1 MQNSALLEIFRSVI
15 TDNLPKFE
23 SAVSSGTGDD
33 LKVIASTVQAIRS
46 AAKVV
51 GIDPVAE
58 LCKSMESFLNQLIES
73 GGNLSELH
81 ENFFVTAGEIFRE
94 FGNKEPADIAGFLSE
109 KRSVIQ
115 DLAGYFSKPL
125 APVQQEP
132 PKKEKKEV
140 KPNYDPVLVDL
151 FKIELESHTKVLEKG
166 LVDAEGETS
175 NEKLEPLMRSAHS
188 IKGAARIVGVHQAV
202 GLAHAMEDLLS
213 HSLKGEIRLTGSH
226 IDLLLKGNDLFKM
239 IAALPVDE
247 IFSEIDNNI
256 DQINSLSSALTAAS
270 KGETAPSQPAQKPKT
285 TTESGDKQS
294 DSPSPVQ
301 TQAAPPPFPSP
312 QPQRQ
317 EKKEDAL
324 FVRVLAENLNR
335 LLGLAGE
342 IKIQAKFTKPFQ
354 GYLLATK
361 QTLREA
367 VRSQEGLNAAMENLG
382 VFPEVAAELDSTQE
396 VLERLEWNIN
406 TMIDKFDV
414 FSRNIERLSESL
426 GNQVI
431 ESKMRPIADGL
442 HGIPRMVRDLAKDS
456 GKKIRL
462 EIVGEDTMIDRDILD
477 KIEAPLSH
485 LIANAADHGIESPE
499 ERIEAGKKE
508 TGKILLEAGH
518 RAGFLTISV
527 SDDGKGIDD
536 ESLRKK
542 IVEKGYVTAEM
553 AGSLSK
559 SEILDFLFLP
569 GFSTKAG
576 VTKVSGRG
584 VGLDIVMNL
593 IHQVGGKTKIESE
606 PGKGSVFTLQLPV
619 TLSVIRA
626 LLFKVNSE
634 LYAIPL
640 ARVETLLSIRE
651 EEILT
656 VEDRQFIKWNNENL
670 GIVNCA
676 RLMNLPGE
684 SEKGTFINLA
694 VIGDRTAK
702 YAVAVD
708 AFLGERD
715 LVVSAMDGKLGKIPN
730 ISAAAI
736 LEEGSVALIID
747 PDDLVRSIEK
757 YIHGSKLDKVTSS
770 FMVSGKTRKI
780 LVVDDSLTVREVE
793 RKLLENNG
801 YSVTTAVD
809 GVDGF
814 NSLQREDFDLVITD
828 VDMPRMN
835 GIQLVEKIKSDP
847 KFKTIP
853 VMIVSYKDR
862 EEDRLRGLNAG
873 ANYYLTKSSFHDE
886 SLVNAV
892 IDLIGEAK

>member
-1 MQNSALLEIFRSVI
+1 MQNNALLEIFRSVLG
-15 TDNLPKFE
+15 DNLPKFE
-23 SAVSSGTGDD
+23 AAVASGSVED

-51 GIDPVAE
+51 GIDSIAE
-58 LCKSMESFLNQLIES
+58 LCKAMEAFLNPLIES
-73 GGNLSELH
+73 GRSLSELH
-81 ENFFVTAGEIFRE
+81 ENFFITAGDIFKE
-94 FGNKEPADIAGFLSE
+94 FGSKESDAIPQFLEE

-115 DLAGYFSKPL
+115 DLAGYFSKPV
-125 APVQQEP
+125 AQVQAEP

-140 KPNYDPVLVDL
+140 KTNYDPVLVDL

-188 IKGAARIVGVHQAV
+188 IKGAARIVGVNQAV

-213 HSLKGEIRLTGSH
+213 LALKGEVKLSGSH
-226 IDLLLKGNDLFKM
+226 IDLLLKGNDLFKI
-239 IAALPVDE
+239 IAELPVDQ

-256 DQINSLSSALTAAS
+256 DQINSLSASLTAAS
-270 KGETAPSQPAQKPKT
+270 KGETAPPPQTSATKQVAGEEQKQPQI
-285 TTESGDKQS
+285 
-294 DSPSPVQ
+294 Q
-301 TQAAPPPFPSP
+301 TQSPP
-312 QPQRQ
+312 QTQRQ

-367 VRSQEGLNAAMENLG
+367 SRSQEGLIAAMDELG
-382 VFPEVAAELDSTQE
+382 VVQPLAAEIDSSQE

-499 ERIEAGKKE
+499 ERVTAGKKE

-542 IVEKGYVTAEM
+542 IVEKGYVSADM
-553 AGSLSK
+553 ADSLSK

-626 LLFKVNSE
+626 LLFKVNAE
-634 LYAIPL
+634 LYALPL

-656 VEDRQFIKWNNENL
+656 VEDRQFIKWNDENL

-676 RLMNLPGE
+676 RLMTLPGE
-684 SEKGTFINLA
+684 SEKGAFINLA

-757 YIHGSKLDKVTSS
+757 YIHGSKLDKVSSS
-770 FMVSGKTRKI
+770 FMVSGKIKKI

-801 YSVTTAVD
+801 YTVTTAVD

-847 KFKTIP
+847 KYKTIP

-892 IDLIGEAK
+892 IDLIGEAR